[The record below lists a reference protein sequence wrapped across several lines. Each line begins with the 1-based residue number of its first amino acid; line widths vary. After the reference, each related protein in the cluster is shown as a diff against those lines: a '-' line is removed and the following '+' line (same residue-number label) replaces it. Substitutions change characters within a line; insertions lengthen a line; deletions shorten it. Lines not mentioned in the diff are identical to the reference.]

1 MIDLHTHT
9 FLSDGQLLASELARR
24 AEEIGYRYIGVSDHV
39 DYSNI
44 DTVVPGVV
52 RAAREN
58 NRHTVIKIVPGA
70 ELTHVPPQLIAELA
84 RQVRDL
90 GAAYVV
96 MHGESPVEPV
106 AKGTNRAAI
115 LAGVDIL
122 AHPGLIT
129 REEVELAAEHNV
141 LLEITT
147 RGGHSLTNG
156 HVARLAKEI
165 GAGLVLNTDSH
176 TYGDLASK
184 EFARRVALG
193 AGLTD
198 DDFDEM
204 QTRAL
209 NLVARVGY
217 LSP

>member
-9 FLSDGQLLASELARR
+9 FLSDGQLVASELARR
-24 AEEIGYRYIGVSDHV
+24 AEVIGYRYLGITDHV
-39 DYSNI
+39 DWSNI
-44 DTVVPGVV
+44 ETVVAGVV

-58 NRHTVIKIVPGA
+58 NAHTRVKIVPGV

-84 RQVRDL
+84 GRARGL

-106 AKGTNRAAI
+106 AAGTNRAAI

-129 REEVELAAEHNV
+129 REEVELAVEHKV

-165 GAGLVLNTDSH
+165 GASLVLNTDSH
-176 TYGDLASK
+176 TYNDLASR

-198 DDFDEM
+198 DDFEVM
-204 QTRAL
+204 QARAL
-209 NLVARVGY
+209 DLVTRVGY
-217 LSP
+217 LSA